1 MFVQF
6 VAVEGFVTAVVD
18 EYSSFLRRG
27 YRKEIFIAI
36 TCFILFLCGL
46 PMVTRVSGARDVI
59 VVVVVFVAAQPVA
72 CLRFARI
79 SCWIDR

>member
-59 VVVVVFVAAQPVA
+59 VVVVFVAAQPVA
-72 CLRFARI
+72 CYGFARM
-79 SCWIDR
+79 SCGIGR